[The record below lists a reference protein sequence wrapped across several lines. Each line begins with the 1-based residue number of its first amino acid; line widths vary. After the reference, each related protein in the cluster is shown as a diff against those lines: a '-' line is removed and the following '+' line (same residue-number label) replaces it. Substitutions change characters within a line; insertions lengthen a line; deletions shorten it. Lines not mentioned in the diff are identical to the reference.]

1 MHLLWLLS
9 AAAATVVSAG
19 PVKRAPA
26 PAWTP
31 DSTAGTDKL
40 AALGLIKLAVSQ
52 FTSGAPGTCN
62 ILTAA
67 QRREWNTLSA
77 KEKKAYISA
86 VQCLQSKPSQVGSA
100 APGAKNRYD
109 DFVAIHIQQT
119 LSIHGTGNFLSWHRY
134 FTWAYEQALRNEC
147 GYTGYQPYLNWGKL
161 ASNPRAAPVFDGSD
175 TSMSGDGAYREH
187 PPAVIFAAATPPLT
201 LPPGNGGDCITS
213 GPFKDYQVNLG
224 PLSPVLPYA
233 PANPSPDGLGYN
245 PRCIRRDISSAASTS
260 NLYDQNSTTLI
271 NNNQDI
277 LSFQNTMQG
286 DFPNGFIGVHTA
298 GHFLVGG
305 DPGGDLFASPG
316 DPYFFLHHG
325 QIDRLWWIWQNQDLA
340 TRERAL
346 AGTLT
351 LFNSP
356 PSRDTALTDAIDL
369 GVLAK
374 TVTIGDVMSTTKRPL
389 CYIYV

>member
-9 AAAATVVSAG
+9 TVAAVASAG
-19 PVKRAPA
+19 PVERR
-26 PAWTP
+26 WTG

-40 AALGLIKLAVSQ
+40 AAQGLIKLAGSQ
-52 FTSGAPGTCN
+52 YNGGSPATCN

-67 QRREWNTLSA
+67 KRKEWNALSA

-86 VQCLQSKPSQVGSA
+86 VKCLQSKPSQIGAA

-161 ASNPRAAPVFDGSD
+161 ASNPRSAPVFDGSD
-175 TSMSGDGAYREH
+175 TSMSGDGAFREH
-187 PPAVIFAAATPPLT
+187 PAASIPSEATPFIKV
-201 LPPGNGGDCITS
+201 PPGNGGDCVTS

-224 PLSPVLPYA
+224 PLSPTLPYA

-245 PRCIRRDISSAASTS
+245 PRCIRRDISSAASQSALT
-260 NLYDQNSTTLI
+260 DKNSTDLI
-271 NNNQDI
+271 NNSANI

-286 DFPNGFIGVHTA
+286 DFPNGLIGVHTA

-325 QIDRLWWIWQNQDLA
+325 QIDRTWWIWQNQDLA
-340 TRERAL
+340 NREKAL

-369 GVLAK
+369 GVLAPS
-374 TVTIGDVMSTTKRPL
+374 VTIGDVMSTTKGPL